1 MSEHDSQTT
10 AESSIRLL
18 ARETYRKTRFAH
30 PHMPHE
36 DTAAGQMKL
45 DRLFDILWKHVGQG
59 SAKTH
64 G

>member
-1 MSEHDSQTT
+1 MSDQPITT
-10 AESSIRLL
+10 EASVRLL
-18 ARETYRKTRFAH
+18 ARETYRTTRSAH

-45 DRLFDILWKHVGQG
+45 DRLFDILWKHVG
-59 SAKTH
+59 SAETH